1 MKKILFGIFL
11 LLGLGLGFF
20 IYEFGSDFGLNFG
33 GKNLE
38 PKTYEE
44 IKENFK
50 KDSKNLSPEDAYLLA
65 KNEDEEKYYRALYE
79 AYKKEDKDIALQ
91 YLYNE
96 CVINN
101 NLKVYPILRDKV
113 SSNVTYTATETGYNG
128 AVKNLVSKFE
138 NDLFTFV
145 PKFYDS
151 KTKDECAYTFYSCFF
166 PEYPQKFL
174 DEGSESPKIDI
185 NYIDKDGVEKIGGSP
200 SGYQVGGENIYFK
213 NFDGKTVLAIS
224 MTDNGFTAAT
234 EGFVPV
240 IEQIYIYKDYSMTS
254 TLVIQGGWGTQYRS
268 WGIGSY
274 KPFGPMDDIRYYK
287 GEEEISKE
295 EFEKNVV
302 PIDKLVNIS
311 KEESKSWIKISTRG
325 ILGSHMGQS
334 ENENGDEDRSN
345 WQTALTNMILYGYDI
360 SLDQEVDLPYLR
372 AYLKHL
378 YTNKYSSIL
387 VDSNEA
393 FGDGRDCFFAS
404 VCDLDKD
411 GYPEI
416 IMNYFLQIKE
426 RDLYEYHTKVIAY
439 DPEKKSTYILGE
451 FLSYDDLMAIFEES
465 NMGGIYTDNN
475 KNYLAVILDSNT
487 KYAGTQSIAL
497 YEKVGNKLKCIESS
511 IKTSDAGIHN
521 EYLRKYNKEIETYP
535 KDNDSE
541 STLGFRSMDYP
552 KEDKENNLFIGWEK
566 PGENSKEKYENLYDK
581 VISKSVR
588 GKLSMPY
595 TKVTYHF
602 EYGNVFNSV
611 AVNDI
616 DEIMDI
622 LLANKNIKVPTY
634 KRLEIGE
641 NYYPLEAILDQDGKT
656 YINLKLL
663 KAVKNLK
670 IDKDKADIVEKD
682 KAKYINLE
690 DLKKLELVTS
700 ESKELIRLKEEV

>member
-20 IYEFGSDFGLNFG
+20 IYEFGSDYGLNFG

-38 PKTYEE
+38 QKTYAE
-44 IKENFK
+44 IKENFE

-79 AYKKEDKDIALQ
+79 AYKKEDKDMALQ

-101 NLKVYPILRDKV
+101 NLKVYPIMRDKV
-113 SSNVTYTATETGYNG
+113 SSNVTYTATETGYNESL
-128 AVKNLVSKFE
+128 KNVVEEIS
-138 NDLFTFV
+138 DRQFTFV

-151 KTKDECAYTFYSCFF
+151 KTKDEFVYSFTCKNYNKDRPSEVF
-166 PEYPQKFL
+166 
-174 DEGSESPKIDI
+174 DEASLLPAMKIKYVDSKGASEL
-185 NYIDKDGVEKIGGSP
+185 KDGTKGF
-200 SGYQVGGENIYFK
+200 QLGEDKVYFK
-213 NFDGKTVLAIS
+213 DFEGKTVVAFSL
-224 MTDNGFTAAT
+224 TDYAYPSSWEDKA
-234 EGFVPV
+234 PV
-240 IEQIYIYKDYSMTS
+240 LYQVYFYKDYVMQA
-254 TLVIQGGWGTQYRS
+254 TLFKNDFGNKKYRS
-268 WGIGSY
+268 YGIGTFN
-274 KPFGPMDDIRYYK
+274 PFEEGSLEFYK
-287 GEEEISKE
+287 GSQSITKE

-302 PIDKLVNIS
+302 PIDKLVNLS
-311 KEESKSWIKISTRG
+311 KEGSKSWIAVSTRD
-325 ILGSHMGQS
+325 ILSPYKKKSPLKFSQEEWS
-334 ENENGDEDRSN
+334 ARN
-345 WQTALTNMILYGYDI
+345 TAISSMLLYGYDI
-360 SLDQEVDLPYLR
+360 SLDEDVDLPYLR
-372 AYLKHL
+372 PYLKHL
-378 YTNKYSSIL
+378 YTNKNSRLLLDTSDYIREE
-387 VDSNEA
+387 V
-393 FGDGRDCFFAS
+393 DCFFAS

-416 IMNYFLQIKE
+416 IMNYFFRTKE
-426 RDLYEYHTKVIAY
+426 DNYYEYHTKVIAY

-451 FLSYDDLMAIFEES
+451 FLSYVNIMARFEES

-487 KYAGTQSIAL
+487 KYIGTNSIAL

-511 IKTSDAGIHN
+511 IQTSDAGPFN
-521 EYLRKYNKEIETYP
+521 EYWNKYNQEIENYP
-535 KDNDSE
+535 IDNDPE
-541 STLGFRSMDYP
+541 STFGFRVMDYP

-588 GKLSMPY
+588 EKLSMPY
-595 TKVTYHF
+595 TKVTYRF

-611 AVNDI
+611 AFTDI
-616 DEIMDI
+616 DEIKDI

-682 KAKYINLE
+682 KKKYINLQ
-690 DLKKLELVTS
+690 DLKKLDLVTS

>member
-11 LLGLGLGFF
+11 LLGFGLGFF

-38 PKTYEE
+38 PKTYAE
-44 IKENFK
+44 IKENFE

-79 AYKKEDKDIALQ
+79 AYKKEDKDLALQ

-101 NLKVYPILRDKV
+101 NLKVYPIMRDKV

-128 AVKNLVSKFE
+128 AVKNLVNEFDY
-138 NDLFTFV
+138 NLFTFV

-151 KTKDECAYTFYSCFF
+151 KTKDDFVYSFKSENFNDANPGLGLPCTTDW
-166 PEYPQKFL
+166 PTIRIKYINSN
-174 DEGSESPKIDI
+174 GSIDLTDGTSGFQAGE
-185 NYIDKDGVEKIGGSP
+185 DKLF
-200 SGYQVGGENIYFK
+200 FK
-213 NFDGKTVLAIS
+213 NFDGKTLVALS
-224 MTDNGFTAAT
+224 MTDYGYPIPWEDKA
-234 EGFVPV
+234 PV
-240 IEQIYIYKDYSMTS
+240 LYQVFIYKDYLMAA
-254 TLVIQGGWGTQYRS
+254 TLAGEDYGDPKYRS
-268 WGIGSY
+268 YGIGTY
-274 KPFGPMDDIRYYK
+274 DPFKNGFVEFFK
-287 GEEEISKE
+287 GSEEISQE

-302 PIDKLVNIS
+302 PVNKLVKLS

-325 ILGSHMGQS
+325 ILGSHKGQS
-334 ENENGDEDRSN
+334 EYEYGIETRSA
-345 WQTALTNMILYGYDI
+345 WQTALTSMILYGYDI
-360 SLDQEVDLPYLR
+360 SLDEEVDLPYLR
-372 AYLKHL
+372 PYLKHL
-378 YTNKYSSIL
+378 YTNKNTSIL
-387 VDSNEA
+387 LDSNET

-404 VCDLDKD
+404 ICDLDKD

-426 RDLYEYHTKVIAY
+426 KEFYEYHTKVIAY

-451 FLSYDDLMAIFEES
+451 FLSYDSVGDVFEES
-465 NMGGIYTDNN
+465 GMGGIYTEND
-475 KNYLAVILDSNT
+475 KNYLAVILDGNMRFKGGS
-487 KYAGTQSIAL
+487 YIGL
-497 YEKVGNKLKCIESS
+497 YEKVGKTLQCINSS
-511 IKTSDAGIHN
+511 IELSDAGLVN
-521 EYLRKYNKEIETYP
+521 EYVREHGELKIDYPTVNSKDYESFRHNVYP
-535 KDNDSE
+535 KDDKE
-541 STLGFRSMDYP
+541 SNLFTSLSLP
-552 KEDKENNLFIGWEK
+552 KENSEEKFNNLYQKVLREDVIK
-566 PGENSKEKYENLYDK
+566 DIIRPYRPGYKYK
-581 VISKSVR
+581 
-588 GKLSMPY
+588 
-595 TKVTYHF
+595 
-602 EYGNVFNSV
+602 YGNVFNSV
-611 AVNDI
+611 AFTDI
-616 DEIMDI
+616 DEIKDI

-690 DLKKLELVTS
+690 DLKKLDLVTS